1 MVKQLCKIQREC
13 APKGRTLTTYLEF
26 NTGKNMSD
34 LIVIGFDDEFKADEV
49 INDLRKLERE
59 YLIELEDA
67 AIVIR
72 NKDGKVKVKQTQELT
87 ATGALSGGFWGLLF
101 GFIFMNPILGWVIG
115 TAAGAISGALTD
127 VGIDDNFIREIGST
141 IKPSSSA
148 IFFLVRKA
156 TTDKV
161 LEDLSKFEGKILRT
175 SLSNENE
182 AKLQAVLTKV

>member
-1 MVKQLCKIQREC
+1 
-13 APKGRTLTTYLEF
+13 
-26 NTGKNMSD
+26 MSD
-34 LIVIGFDDEFKADEV
+34 LIVIGFSDEFKADEV
-49 INDLRKLERE
+49 MIDLRKLERE

-87 ATGALSGGFWGLLF
+87 TTGALSGGFWGLLF
-101 GFIFMNPILGWVIG
+101 GFIFLNPILGWVVG

-127 VGIDDNFIREIGST
+127 VGIDDNFIREIGNT

-175 SLSNENE
+175 SLSKENE